1 MKTYT
6 LAMTTLKAR
15 FDGRVLV
22 PEEPVDLPVDAVLE
36 IQIIDAP
43 QNGSVEN
50 GSVENGSV
58 ENGSVENGS
67 VENGVAATTDAEGG
81 KSLLMELAE
90 ISRMFPDNPDTPT
103 DLAAQHDHYLHGMPK
118 RP

>member
-1 MKTYT
+1 MK
-6 LAMTTLKAR
+6 TLKAR

-22 PEEPVDLPVDAVLE
+22 PEHPVDLPVDEILE
-36 IQIIDAP
+36 IQIADVP

-50 GSVENGSV
+50 GG
-58 ENGSVENGS
+58 
-67 VENGVAATTDAEGG
+67 AATNNEDASGE
-81 KSLLMELAE
+81 KSLFEELME
-90 ISRMFPDNPDTPT
+90 ISQKFPANPDTPT